1 MGEAKNKEL
10 LEYYP
15 DRRVWLLQP
24 DAPPLSLIPYS
35 SAPQ

>member
-10 LEYYP
+10 LDYYP

-24 DAPPLSLIPYS
+24 DSPPLSLVPYA
-35 SAPQ
+35 SAP